1 MEPTNETTK
10 EVFDLDLDLNIQSP
24 DYGGPLYSLHQ
35 AALQYTYD
43 DERISAPEKIYTV
56 SGDAITPVIRR
67 MHDADLIQLSI
78 QADILRYVVQQELGR
93 RGAAIC
99 QQADT
104 AASRYFQVG
113 KLGDMTFDSS
123 YKKVEVSQSFLDD
136 LGDLEL

>member
-1 MEPTNETTK
+1 MNPTSEATK

-24 DYGGPLYSLHQ
+24 DYNGPLYSLHQ

-43 DERISAPEKIYTV
+43 DPEQIYTV

-99 QQADT
+99 QQADA

-113 KLGDMTFDSS
+113 RLGDMTFDSS

>member
-1 MEPTNETTK
+1 MNPTSEATK
-10 EVFDLDLDLNIQSP
+10 EVFDLDLDLDIQSP
-24 DYGGPLYSLHQ
+24 TYDGPLYSLHK

-43 DERISAPEKIYTV
+43 DPEQIYTV
-56 SGDAITPVIRR
+56 SGDAITPIIHR
-67 MHDADLIQLSI
+67 MHAADLIQLSI

-93 RGAAIC
+93 RGSSIC